1 MKWRGNVVLPSDHRW
16 WTLWEGCPA
25 AWQEPRGGRL
35 RPLRQRHHDGALHWP
50 GSQLLHARPSECS
63 WSPGKLL
70 PQVVFRLPVTFSAL
84 LLQSIGEF
92 ILVDRDVRIK
102 KRGKIYS
109 LNEGYAKHFE
119 PAVTEY
125 LQKKKFPQ
133 VTLMCGGVGR
143 AHSGV

>member
-1 MKWRGNVVLPSDHRW
+1 MLLLRSDYRRGALGERR
-16 WTLWEGCPA
+16 PA
-25 AWQEPRGGRL
+25 AGQEAGGSRL
-35 RPLRQRHHDGALHWP
+35 RPLRQRHHDGDLHRP
-50 GSQLLHARPSECS
+50 GSQLFHAGPRQCPL
-63 WSPGKLL
+63 K
-70 PQVVFRLPVTFSAL
+70 AL
-84 LLQSIGEF
+84 LDSLSCRPVSPFLLFARQSIGEF

-133 VTLMCGGVGR
+133 VPLLSEQPGFVSERRSDSTTQ
-143 AHSGV
+143 